1 MSKKV
6 FAVAITSILGLC
18 AGIQSA
24 SAGVGLFKDYTF
36 NTPIDKYTRSAGY
49 YDCSNSEHT
58 GRCTDNFE
66 FLGQKFT
73 VALFFFDN
81 RLDSVALLAPYSQG
95 LYQKVTNTL
104 SKSFNIISLQNEKSF
119 LDMVTLRNTATQ
131 DEYVK
136 KFMAFETAALAAGD
150 LTYMYL
156 ETPETVGYKDVDAIL
171 QASPEDVRTAAIR
184 LLKDETS
191 TSLVLRFEVP
201 NVNRQL
207 AAQQAEETF

>member
-1 MSKKV
+1 
-6 FAVAITSILGLC
+6 
-18 AGIQSA
+18 
-24 SAGVGLFKDYTF
+24 
-36 NTPIDKYTRSAGY
+36 
-49 YDCSNSEHT
+49 
-58 GRCTDNFE
+58 
-66 FLGQKFT
+66 
-73 VALFFFDN
+73 
-81 RLDSVALLAPYSQG
+81 
-95 LYQKVTNTL
+95 
-104 SKSFNIISLQNEKSF
+104 LQNEKSF